1 MKSIKHIHIHV
12 ISIGLSGVIF
22 GAEGSKPSNNAESSS
37 SSLNPGVSEVL
48 AVDSSGLAIALS
60 KKDEPLP
67 SEVPEWAQKLTL
79 DVEDIKKTQQ
89 HILRYLTPSDRR
101 RSSAS
106 LSLESLHA
114 DRTFPVTPVQH
125 KVFRGRVSFSEIPTR
140 ASIDLGSSA
149 EMTAEQLEA
158 ETIDAINTKNQNKAN
173 HRKDL
178 QKMRLAAEKSFRA
191 ANPGTAHSNDKLD
204 LESVD
209 DNDFE
214 RRISARSQTGKL
226 AMQLR
231 SMVAMSVQEDNMHR
245 TSALKKDASATSA
258 PPRTS
263 PYALTPVRGVFSR
276 PPASGALSK
285 NLPASRT
292 EHRLLPENPQA
303 CSLARRRA
311 MSYTPA
317 TAERIAL
324 TVAPHPPTP
333 AQGAKKPPSR
343 GTVPSWLRTVTVTAT
358 PTVIQSTELTPPS
371 SMNPSSTSLTGSPYS
386 QPSVKKE

>member
-22 GAEGSKPSNNAESSS
+22 GAEASRPSNNAESSS
-37 SSLNPGVSEVL
+37 SSLKPAVSQVL

-67 SEVPEWAQKLTL
+67 SEVPKWAQKLTL

-114 DRTFPVTPVQH
+114 ERTFPVTPVQH

-191 ANPGTAHSNDKLD
+191 ANPGKAHSNDELD

-214 RRISARSQTGKL
+214 RRISARSQTGKF

-231 SMVAMSVQEDNMHR
+231 TMIVMSEQENSMHR
-245 TSALKKDASATSA
+245 TSALKKDAGATSA

-276 PPASGALSK
+276 APESGTRSQ
-285 NLPASRT
+285 NLPVSRT
-292 EHRLLPENPQA
+292 ERRLLPENPQA

-324 TVAPHPPTP
+324 SVAPHPPTP
-333 AQGAKKPPSR
+333 AQSIKKPPSR
-343 GTVPSWLRTVTVTAT
+343 GTAPSWLRTVTVTAT
-358 PTVIQSTELTPPS
+358 PTVIQNAELAPPS
-371 SMNPSSTSLTGSPYS
+371 SMSESSTSLRGSPYS